1 MRPHRELLRAS
12 DAEITSNVNDVILTL
27 NAGSSSIKFGLYT
40 FEGQSE
46 TLIWRGHLDLS
57 RQPSRFIVTDLE
69 QREIDWQ
76 ETFKGSSYQDALS
89 RLLRWLVEQMA
100 SFRLVGVGHRLV
112 HGGVAFNHPVII
124 NEQVM
129 VSLEKLAPLAPLHQ
143 PPALEGIRAI
153 ERFQR
158 ELPQV
163 ACFDTAFHRTMP
175 FEEQVYALPIRWSEK
190 GIRRYG
196 FHGLSYEYIANILP
210 DYLGDDADG
219 RVLVA
224 HLGHGASLCAL
235 KQRKSVGTT
244 MGFSPLEGM
253 PMSSRCGNLD
263 PAVLLYLMREERM
276 DIESISDLLHHHSGL
291 LGLSGISGDMREL
304 LASDEPRAQQTVRYF
319 VWQVSRQ
326 IGALTA
332 ILGGLDALV
341 FTAGIGEHAPVVR
354 SQICRQSSWLG
365 MELDE
370 AANSANLACISA
382 PASRVKV
389 WVLPTDEERMIAHHT
404 YKLLADQRV
413 ITNEKEGLNDDK

>member
-1 MRPHRELLRAS
+1 
-12 DAEITSNVNDVILTL
+12 
-27 NAGSSSIKFGLYT
+27 
-40 FEGQSE
+40 
-46 TLIWRGHLDLS
+46 
-57 RQPSRFIVTDLE
+57 
-69 QREIDWQ
+69 
-76 ETFKGSSYQDALS
+76 
-89 RLLRWLVEQMA
+89 
-100 SFRLVGVGHRLV
+100 
-112 HGGVAFNHPVII
+112 
-124 NEQVM
+124 
-129 VSLEKLAPLAPLHQ
+129 
-143 PPALEGIRAI
+143 
-153 ERFQR
+153 
-158 ELPQV
+158 
-163 ACFDTAFHRTMP
+163 
-175 FEEQVYALPIRWSEK
+175 
-190 GIRRYG
+190 
-196 FHGLSYEYIANILP
+196 
-210 DYLGDDADG
+210 
-219 RVLVA
+219 
-224 HLGHGASLCAL
+224 
-235 KQRKSVGTT
+235 
-244 MGFSPLEGM
+244 
-253 PMSSRCGNLD
+253 MSSRCGNLD